1 MSVLKDLKFEDIIY
15 QKASLKIKALSSME
29 KTFMTKQLT
38 QILKDRRNLKS
49 ENEDRLMNFRIS
61 RSFGSPEK
69 MFSINFSKANT
80 IFARVC
86 IIRMIIVIFLL
97 MDKKYLSLKPT
108 MKMLTFQLSFISEV
122 YLMNLVPLGLEK
134 YL

>member
-1 MSVLKDLKFEDIIY
+1 
-15 QKASLKIKALSSME
+15 
-29 KTFMTKQLT
+29 MTKQLT

-69 MFSINFSKANT
+69 MFSINFSKANI

>member
-49 ENEDRLMNFRIS
+49 EDEDRLMNF
-61 RSFGSPEK
+61 
-69 MFSINFSKANT
+69 
-80 IFARVC
+80 
-86 IIRMIIVIFLL
+86 
-97 MDKKYLSLKPT
+97 
-108 MKMLTFQLSFISEV
+108 
-122 YLMNLVPLGLEK
+122 
-134 YL
+134 

>member
-1 MSVLKDLKFEDIIY
+1 
-15 QKASLKIKALSSME
+15 ME

-38 QILKDRRNLKS
+38 QILKNRRNLKS
-49 ENEDRLMNFRIS
+49 EDEDRLMNFWIS

-86 IIRMIIVIFLL
+86 IIRMIIVIFFVNGQEISKFKADNENVNFLTQF
-97 MDKKYLSLKPT
+97 YLGSISKEFSATGSREVSLNG
-108 MKMLTFQLSFISEV
+108 LSI
-122 YLMNLVPLGLEK
+122 
-134 YL
+134 

>member
-1 MSVLKDLKFEDIIY
+1 
-15 QKASLKIKALSSME
+15 ME

-49 ENEDRLMNFRIS
+49 ENEDRLMNFWIS

-69 MFSINFSKANT
+69 MFSINFSKANI

-97 MDKKYLSLKPT
+97 IDKKYLSLKPT

-122 YLMNLVPLGLEK
+122 CLMNLVPLGLEK